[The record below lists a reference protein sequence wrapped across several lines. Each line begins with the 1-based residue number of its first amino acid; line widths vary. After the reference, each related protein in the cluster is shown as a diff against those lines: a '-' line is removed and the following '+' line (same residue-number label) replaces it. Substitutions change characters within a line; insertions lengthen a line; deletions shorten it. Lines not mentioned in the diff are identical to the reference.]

1 MKIIVT
7 GGCGFIGSTLIKKL
21 IKYSKNK
28 ILNIDSLNHESMP
41 ESLYSI
47 KNKNNYFFK
56 KIDINNKD
64 KLLQLFL
71 EFKPN
76 IIFHLAAESHVD
88 RSIVKP
94 YNFLQT
100 NILGTFNIID
110 NSKIFLENHKNYRNK
125 FKMIHIS
132 TDEVYGSLKIKDKSF
147 NELNKFYPN
156 SPYAASKASS
166 DLLCRAWNKT
176 YNLPIIIT
184 NCSNNYGP
192 WQYPEKLIPV
202 VIAKIL
208 QNKKIPVYGKGKN
221 IRDWIHVED
230 HVNALINIS
239 KNGQIGETYNI
250 GSNNELTNLDLVNR
264 ICEIIDKKIPQKN
277 SYKKLIYFVED
288 RLGHDFRYSINSKK
302 IRNKLNFKLNY
313 NMKDG
318 LNQTVSWY
326 INNRNWLLQKL
337 NFQ

>member
-64 KLLQLFL
+64 KLLQIFL

-88 RSIVKP
+88 RSITKP
-94 YNFLQT
+94 YNFLRT
-100 NILGTFNIID
+100 NILGTFNVID
-110 NSKIFLENHKNYRNK
+110 NSKIFLENYKNYKNK
-125 FKMIHIS
+125 FKIIHIS
-132 TDEVYGSLKIKDKSF
+132 TDEVYGSLKVKDKSF
-147 NELNKFYPN
+147 NELNKFFPN

-166 DLLCRAWNKT
+166 DLLCRAWNQT

-208 QNKKIPVYGKGKN
+208 QNKKIPVYGKGNN

-230 HVNALINIS
+230 HVNALINVS
-239 KNGQIGETYNI
+239 KNGIIGETYNI
-250 GSNNELTNLDLVNR
+250 GGNNELENLDLVKQ
-264 ICEIIDKKIPQKN
+264 ICEIIDEKIPQKK
-277 SYKKLIYFVED
+277 SCKRLISFVED

-318 LNQTVSWY
+318 LYQTVSWY
-326 INNRNWLLQKL
+326 INNKNWLLQKL
-337 NFQ
+337 NF

>member
-21 IKYSKNK
+21 IKHSKNK

-47 KNKNNYFFK
+47 KNKNNYLFK
-56 KIDINNKD
+56 KIDINDKD
-64 KLLQLFL
+64 KLLQIFL

-88 RSIVKP
+88 RSIAKP

-110 NSKIFLENHKNYRNK
+110 NSKIFLENYKNYKNK
-125 FKMIHIS
+125 FKIIHIS
-132 TDEVYGSLKIKDKSF
+132 TDEVYGSLKFKDKSF
-147 NELNKFYPN
+147 NELNKFFPN

-230 HVNALINIS
+230 HVKALINIS
-239 KNGQIGETYNI
+239 KNGKIGETYNI
-250 GSNNELTNLDLVNR
+250 GGNNELANLDLVKQ
-264 ICEIIDKKIPQKN
+264 ICEIIDKKIPQKK
-277 SYKKLIYFVED
+277 SYKRLISFVED

-302 IRNKLNFKLNY
+302 IRNKLNYKLNY

-326 INNRNWLLQKL
+326 ISNKNWLLQKL
-337 NFQ
+337 DF

>member
-41 ESLYSI
+41 ESLNSI

-56 KIDINNKD
+56 KIDINDKD
-64 KLLQLFL
+64 KLLQIFL

-88 RSIVKP
+88 RSITKP

-100 NILGTFNIID
+100 NILGTYNIID
-110 NSKIFLENHKNYRNK
+110 NSKIFLENNKNYTNK

-147 NELNKFYPN
+147 NELNKFFPN

-176 YNLPIIIT
+176 YDLPIIIT

-208 QNKKIPVYGKGKN
+208 QSKKIPVYGKGKN

-239 KNGQIGETYNI
+239 ENGQIGETYNI

-277 SYKKLIYFVED
+277 SYKKLISFVED

-302 IRNKLNFKLNY
+302 IRNKLNFKLKY
-313 NMKDG
+313 NMNDG

>member
-21 IKYSKNK
+21 IKHSKNK

-47 KNKNNYFFK
+47 KNKKNYFFK
-56 KIDINNKD
+56 KIDINDKD
-64 KLLQLFL
+64 KLLQIFL

-88 RSIVKP
+88 RSIAKP

-100 NILGTFNIID
+100 NILGTYNIID
-110 NSKIFLENHKNYRNK
+110 NSKIFLENNKNYTNK

-147 NELNKFYPN
+147 NELNKFFPN

-176 YNLPIIIT
+176 YDLPIIIT

-230 HVNALINIS
+230 HVKALINIS
-239 KNGQIGETYNI
+239 RNGKIGETYNI
-250 GSNNELTNLDLVNR
+250 GGNNELANLDLVNQ
-264 ICEIIDKKIPQKN
+264 ICKIIDKKIPQKK
-277 SYKKLIYFVED
+277 SYKKLISFVED

-318 LNQTVSWY
+318 LYQTVSWY
-326 INNRNWLLQKL
+326 INNKNWLLQKL
-337 NFQ
+337 SF

>member
-7 GGCGFIGSTLIKKL
+7 GGCGFIGSTLIKNL
-21 IKYSKNK
+21 INYSKNK
-28 ILNIDSLNHESMP
+28 ILNIDSLNYESIP
-41 ESLYSI
+41 ESLNSV
-47 KNKNNYFFK
+47 KSKKNYFFK

-64 KLLQLFL
+64 KLLQIFL

-88 RSIVKP
+88 RSITKP
-94 YNFLQT
+94 YNFLRT
-100 NILGTFNIID
+100 NILGTFNVID
-110 NSKIFLENHKNYRNK
+110 NSKIFLENYKNYKNK
-125 FKMIHIS
+125 FKIIHIS
-132 TDEVYGSLKIKDKSF
+132 TDEVYGSLKFKDKSF
-147 NELNKFYPN
+147 NELNKFFPN

-166 DLLCRAWNKT
+166 DLLCRAWNQT

-208 QNKKIPVYGKGKN
+208 QNKKIPVYGKGNN

-230 HVNALINIS
+230 HVNALINVS
-239 KNGQIGETYNI
+239 KNGIIGETYNI
-250 GSNNELTNLDLVNR
+250 GGNNELENLDLVKQ
-264 ICEIIDKKIPQKN
+264 ICEIIDEKIPQKKP
-277 SYKKLIYFVED
+277 YKRLISFVED

-302 IRNKLNFKLNY
+302 IRNKLNFKLKY
-313 NMKDG
+313 NMNDG